1 MKRYLP
7 TRRQIL
13 AGAIAIASS
22 ITLPAFAQDYPNKP
36 IRWVVPYN
44 AGGASDI
51 VARLIGEGL
60 ANATGQR
67 VIVEN
72 RGGAGGTIGAAAVAN
87 APADGYT
94 LGTADN
100 GTLYNNW
107 YLFDNLSYKPES
119 FEYVA
124 MTGRFPL
131 ILAVHKDVPVQ
142 NFEQW
147 TTWAKENADK
157 ISYGTPG
164 VGSPHH
170 LAMATLTDRL
180 DLDLQHVPYKGD
192 SAAVIDLVSGQ
203 IQTMLVGVAN
213 ARQYLDD
220 DRLRF
225 IAVTWDSRLSSMP
238 NIPTFAEVG
247 LTDFEVAAEQG
258 IIMPAGVPKEAVERI
273 NREVAKILEDQAVR
287 DKLETLGMYPVL
299 KSPGDFKQYV
309 SERAAAAGDI
319 IKRQGITIN

>member
-1 MKRYLP
+1 MSRYLP

-13 AGAIAIASS
+13 AGAVAVLSS
-22 ITLPAFAQDYPNKP
+22 IALPSFAQDYPNKP
-36 IRWVVPYN
+36 IRWIVPYN
-44 AGGASDI
+44 AGGATDI

-72 RGGAGGTIGAAAVAN
+72 RGGAGGTIGAQVVAN
-87 APADGYT
+87 APADGYV

-107 YLFDNLSYKPES
+107 FLFNNLSYKPES

-131 ILAVHKDVPVQ
+131 VLAVHKDVPVQ

-147 TTWAKENADK
+147 KTWAKENADK

-170 LAMATLTDRL
+170 LAMATLTDSL
-180 DLDLQHVPYKGD
+180 DLQLQHVPYKGD

-213 ARQYLDD
+213 ARQYLED
-220 DRLRF
+220 DRVRF
-225 IAVTWDSRLSSMP
+225 LAVTWDSRLSSMP
-238 NIPTFAEVG
+238 NVPTFAEAG
-247 LTDFEVAAEQG
+247 MPDFDAAAEQG
-258 IIMPAGVPKEAVERI
+258 IIMPAGTPKEAIDRI
-273 NREVAKILEDQAVR
+273 NLEVGKILQDPAVR
-287 DKLETLGMYPVL
+287 DRLETFGMYPML
-299 KSPGDFKQYV
+299 KSPAEFKQYV
-309 SERAAAAGDI
+309 SERAKAAGEI